1 MFNINKIKWAKKG
14 NQTMKN
20 EISQDKLT
28 MLTESINSK
37 LNMLSFQANWIYLS
51 TGLIFFIG
59 QSLLLFSDLDASLN
73 GCLILLK
80 IGIVISEII
89 LVIWIIR
96 YFKLKKDAQMKS
108 IKIKAEYD
116 NGILLLLIMPT
127 VFTITILLA

>member
-1 MFNINKIKWAKKG
+1 
-14 NQTMKN
+14 MKN
-20 EISQDKLT
+20 GNSQDKLT

-51 TGLIFFIG
+51 TGLIFFMV
-59 QSLLLFSDLDASLN
+59 QLMLLFSDLDASLN

-80 IGIVISEII
+80 SGIVISEII

-108 IKIKAEYD
+108 IKVKTEYG
-116 NGILLLLIMPT
+116 NEILLLLIVPT
-127 VFTITILLA
+127 FMVIKTLLA

>member
-1 MFNINKIKWAKKG
+1 
-14 NQTMKN
+14 MKN

-37 LNMLSFQANWIYLS
+37 LNMLGFQTFWISLG
-51 TGLIFFIG
+51 TGLVYFMA
-59 QSLLLFSDLDASLN
+59 QALLLFSDLDASLN
-73 GCLILLK
+73 GSLILVK

-116 NGILLLLIMPT
+116 NEILLLLIVPT
-127 VFTITILLA
+127 FMVIKTLLA

>member
-1 MFNINKIKWAKKG
+1 
-14 NQTMKN
+14 MKN
-20 EISQDKLT
+20 ETSQDKLT

-37 LNMLSFQANWIYLS
+37 LNMLSFQADWIYLS

-108 IKIKAEYD
+108 IKVKAEYG
-116 NGILLLLIMPT
+116 NEILLLLIMPT
-127 VFTITILLA
+127 VFTIEILLA

>member
-1 MFNINKIKWAKKG
+1 MAVKKG
-14 NQTMKN
+14 NQIMKN

-37 LNMLSFQANWIYLS
+37 LNMLGFQTFWISLG
-51 TGLIFFIG
+51 TGLVYFMA
-59 QSLLLFSDLDASLN
+59 QALLLFSDLDASLN
-73 GCLILLK
+73 GSLILVK

-108 IKIKAEYD
+108 IKLNDELD
-116 NGILLLLIMPT
+116 NWILLYLIMPT

>member
-1 MFNINKIKWAKKG
+1 
-14 NQTMKN
+14 MKN

-37 LNMLSFQANWIYLS
+37 LNMLGFQTFWISLG
-51 TGLIFFIG
+51 TGLVYFMA
-59 QSLLLFSDLDASLN
+59 QALLLFSDLDASLN
-73 GCLILLK
+73 GSLILVK

-108 IKIKAEYD
+108 IKLNDELD
-116 NGILLLLIMPT
+116 NWILLYLIMPT

>member
-1 MFNINKIKWAKKG
+1 
-14 NQTMKN
+14 MKN
-20 EISQDKLT
+20 ETSQDKLA

-80 IGIVISEII
+80 SGIVISEII

-108 IKIKAEYD
+108 IKVKAEYD

-127 VFTITILLA
+127 VFTIEILLA

>member
-1 MFNINKIKWAKKG
+1 MSNINKIKWAKKG
-14 NQTMKN
+14 NQIMKN

>member
-1 MFNINKIKWAKKG
+1 
-14 NQTMKN
+14 MKN
-20 EISQDKLT
+20 ETSQDKLA

-51 TGLIFFIG
+51 IGLIFFIG

-80 IGIVISEII
+80 SGIVISEII

-127 VFTITILLA
+127 VFTIEILLA